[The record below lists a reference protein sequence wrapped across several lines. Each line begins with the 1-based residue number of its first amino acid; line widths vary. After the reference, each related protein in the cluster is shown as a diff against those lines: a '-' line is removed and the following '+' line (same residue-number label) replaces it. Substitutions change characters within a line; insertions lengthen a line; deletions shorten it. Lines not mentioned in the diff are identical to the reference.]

1 MYAII
6 SKGELLA
13 LCERPRYVKRNEETG
28 AYVEAAEAE
37 AIGIAVGGE
46 VYNLP
51 GGTAIPDAPEALAQE
66 GEAEEYVFRNHARII
81 ENEEATNAAFVAMEE
96 AMCDMDSS
104 SEERLTAVE
113 EALCELDSAANGGGC
128 FPQGWRQ
135 GGAGEPR
142 GERQDQR
149 RAVRGDHRRGLCR

>member
-1 MYAII
+1 MQLSAKA
-6 SKGELLA
+6 S
-13 LCERPRYVKRNEETG
+13 CWPCVS
-28 AYVEAAEAE
+28 VP

-81 ENEEATNAAFVAMEE
+81 ENEEATNAAFVAVEE
-96 AMCDMDSS
+96 AMCELDSS

-113 EALCELDSAANGGGC
+113 EALCELDSAANGGG
-128 FPQGWRQ
+128 
-135 GGAGEPR
+135 EN
-142 GERQDQR
+142 
-149 RAVRGDHRRGLCR
+149 

>member
-66 GEAEEYVFRNHARII
+66 GEAEEYVQPRPHHR
-81 ENEEATNAAFVAMEE
+81 
-96 AMCDMDSS
+96 
-104 SEERLTAVE
+104 ERG
-113 EALCELDSAANGGGC
+113 S
-128 FPQGWRQ
+128 
-135 GGAGEPR
+135 
-142 GERQDQR
+142 DQR
-149 RAVRGDHRRGLCR
+149 RLRRHGGSHVRYGQLLGGAADGGGRSSLRAGQRCERRR

>member
-37 AIGIAVGGE
+37 AIGIAVGGDVYKRQ

-113 EALCELDSAANGGGC
+113 EALCELDSAANGGG
-128 FPQGWRQ
+128 
-135 GGAGEPR
+135 EN
-142 GERQDQR
+142 
-149 RAVRGDHRRGLCR
+149 

>member
-51 GGTAIPDAPEALAQE
+51 GGNAIPDAPEALAQE

-96 AMCDMDSS
+96 AM
-104 SEERLTAVE
+104 EERLTAVE
-113 EALCELDSAANGGGC
+113 EALCELDSAVNGGG
-128 FPQGWRQ
+128 
-135 GGAGEPR
+135 EN
-142 GERQDQR
+142 
-149 RAVRGDHRRGLCR
+149 